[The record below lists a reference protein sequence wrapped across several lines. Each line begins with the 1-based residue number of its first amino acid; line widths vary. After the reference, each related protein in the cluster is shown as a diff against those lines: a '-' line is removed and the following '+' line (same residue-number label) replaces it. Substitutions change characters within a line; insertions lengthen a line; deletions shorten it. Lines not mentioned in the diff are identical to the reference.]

1 MIEQKKLV
9 GLAEVEDKRLVR
21 IQLLGCEYHISRED
35 LAQLLHGYRQRIS
48 VYENR

>member
-9 GLAEVEDKRLVR
+9 GLAEVKDKRLVR
-21 IQLLGCEYHISRED
+21 IEISGYEYHISREE
-35 LAQLLHGYRQRIS
+35 LSQLLHGYRQRIL